1 MSEQRAHAIDAAR
14 ALEKGGQTDDAVR
27 GYLRAGAVEEAAR
40 ALAAVKRYADAGH
53 LVMQSLGVAPAL
65 VGGLDPDK
73 KRMAGKAA
81 VCFAQAGEA
90 RKAIELFLALG
101 DLTRAAE
108 VTERAGDAA
117 EAARIRA
124 RIERAPGATP
134 AAAPSPEA
142 APAVRAAAAYK
153 QKRFAEAARLFEE
166 AGMAFEAAACF
177 AEAGE
182 LPRCLETVVRVP
194 REHPKYRIAAG
205 QAIRLASDLRTVSAR
220 LDEFLA
226 PFLATAPKDE
236 REAEA
241 LRILAKLKS
250 GAGPAPPTLVGDS
263 VFPDLPDLP
272 PPPVAPPKPQKT
284 AYIAPLSGQMAA
296 VRVPSKLETPA
307 VGPWKR
313 EQAPPPAAIAP
324 SPAASV
330 VPRELAIGS
339 VVAERYRIEAKIG
352 QGGMAAVYRA
362 HDLELGE
369 DIAMKLFTQPSDDP
383 QLLARFKQELT
394 LSRGLAHPNIVRLYD
409 IGQHH
414 GCRFLTMELLQGT
427 DLSALVEG
435 KPLELRRGLRYM
447 IQACSGLAVAHQ
459 KGVVHRDIKPANFF
473 VTKEDVLKIMDFGI
487 AKRAASQQ
495 AMTQAGFIAGTPAY
509 MSPEQINN
517 FSAVSHRTDIYALGI
532 VAYEVFTG
540 AVPFEHA
547 EMMQLLMM
555 HITAK
560 PAPPRSKNP
569 AIPQALEDVILRL
582 LEKDPEQR
590 IQSCRELAEQLL
602 AIARS

>member
-1 MSEQRAHAIDAAR
+1 VSEERAHAIEAAR
-14 ALEKGGQTDDAVR
+14 ALEKGGQTDNAVR

-90 RKAIELFLALG
+90 RKAVELFVALG
-101 DLTRAAE
+101 DLKRAAE
-108 VTERAGDAA
+108 VLERAGDAA
-117 EAARIRA
+117 EAARLRA
-124 RIERAPGATP
+124 RMDRPSGATP
-134 AAAPSPEA
+134 AAAPAPEA

-153 QKRFAEAARLFEE
+153 QKRFAEAAKLFEE

-182 LPRCLETVVRVP
+182 LTRCLETVVRVP
-194 REHPKYRIAAG
+194 REHAKYRIAAG
-205 QAIRLASDLRTVSAR
+205 QAIRLASDLRTVPAG

-241 LRILAKLKS
+241 LRVFAKLKS
-250 GAGPAPPTLVGDS
+250 GAAPTLGGDS

-296 VRVPSKLETPA
+296 VRVPSRFEMPA
-307 VGPWKR
+307 VGPVKR
-313 EQAPPPAAIAP
+313 AQTPNPAALAP
-324 SPAASV
+324 SPAASIV
-330 VPRELAIGS
+330 AGELAIGS
-339 VVAERYRIEAKIG
+339 VVAERYRIDAKIG

-427 DLSALVEG
+427 DLSALIEG

-447 IQACSGLAVAHQ
+447 IQACSGLALAHQ

-555 HITAK
+555 HITAT
-560 PAPPRSKNP
+560 PAPPRTKNP
-569 AIPQALEDVILRL
+569 AIPQALEDVILKL
-582 LEKDPEQR
+582 LEKDPERR

-602 AIARS
+602 VIARS

>member
-1 MSEQRAHAIDAAR
+1 MSEERAHAIEAAR
-14 ALEKGGQTDDAVR
+14 ALEKGGQTDNAVR

-90 RKAIELFLALG
+90 RKAVELFVALG

-108 VTERAGDAA
+108 VMERAGDAA

-124 RIERAPGATP
+124 RMDRPSGATP
-134 AAAPSPEA
+134 AAAPASEA
-142 APAVRAAAAYK
+142 APAVLARAAYK
-153 QKRFAEAARLFEE
+153 QKRFAEAAKLFDE

-205 QAIRLASDLRTVSAR
+205 QAIRLASDLRTVPAK

-226 PFLATAPKDE
+226 PFLTTAPKDE

-250 GAGPAPPTLVGDS
+250 GAAPAAPTLGGDS

-272 PPPVAPPKPQKT
+272 PPPVAPPKAQKT

-296 VRVPSKLETPA
+296 VRVPSKFEMPA
-307 VGPWKR
+307 VLPLKR
-313 EQAPPPAAIAP
+313 AQTPTPAAIAP
-324 SPAASV
+324 SPPASV
-330 VPRELAIGS
+330 VPGELAIGS

-369 DIAMKLFTQPSDDP
+369 EIAMKLFTQPSDDP

-447 IQACSGLAVAHQ
+447 IQACSGLALAHQ

-473 VTKEDVLKIMDFGI
+473 ITKEDVLKIMDFGI
-487 AKRAASQQ
+487 AKRSASQQ

-540 AVPFEHA
+540 TVPFEHG

-560 PAPPRSKNP
+560 PAPPRTKNP
-569 AIPQALEDVILRL
+569 AIPQALEDVILKL